1 LKNVVCLFG
10 CCKSIVSLE
19 WDGIWMGM
27 GMGMGMG
34 TAGIDCTMRILDGWK
49 QIARLFVWEVGVN
62 GVVVGDLGLV
72 CVVLVLVL
80 ALALAVLLDWF
91 FLSIRRGD
99 SGIGLDFSCTYTRMR
114 SLALC
119 SFERY

>member
-80 ALALAVLLDWF
+80 ALALAALLLGSFYSTQRFWDWTGL
-91 FLSIRRGD
+91 FLYIYPHA
-99 SGIGLDFSCTYTRMR
+99 F
-114 SLALC
+114 AC
-119 SFERY
+119 SFLF